1 MNVKLRGW
9 SFVAATLTLL
19 GSPTVLHAA
28 GPDQPTSEVR
38 SSTTD
43 TLPGPIAADAVV
55 GVPPE
60 DHTVTT
66 VTTVTREPVTTGM
79 PAKPSQ
85 WSSGT
90 VTHGVSST
98 TIHVT
103 TTVRSSPYTV
113 HHHHHSPP
121 PMVQPPPPPRVE
133 PEPGAATPLT
143 VPRYGKYP
151 YATGTAGYVER
162 VPWVVGNPAV
172 GAGSPPGRLVSGQ
185 ASIETGH
192 AGHGVLRNGAKLRLA
207 WWRLGVDGDVSHFL
221 DRSASERPRE
231 DALTVARAN
240 VLFAPVLRPRMT
252 LWVGAG
258 TNAMVDMRRN
268 ADGRYPLAYGYNLTS
283 SVDVFPV
290 RPLVVSGRMD
300 VGRAGD
306 APVIAARGTAGLM
319 MNRVEVYG
327 GYEMMR
333 IGDRAL
339 RGPMFGLRVW
349 F

>member
-1 MNVKLRGW
+1 MKNVKLRGW

-19 GSPTVLHAA
+19 GSPTVSHAA
-28 GPDQPTSEVR
+28 GPEQPTSEVR
-38 SSTTD
+38 SSTVD
-43 TLPGPIAADAVV
+43 TLPGPVAAEAVA
-55 GVPPE
+55 GVPPDE
-60 DHTVTT
+60 HTVTT
-66 VTTVTREPVTTGM
+66 VTTVTPEPVVIDA
-79 PAKPSQ
+79 PASASD

-90 VTHGVSST
+90 VTHGVSNT
-98 TIHVT
+98 TVHVT

-113 HHHHHSPP
+113 HHHHHAPP
-121 PMVQPPPPPRVE
+121 PVAQPPAQADPE
-133 PEPGAATPLT
+133 PEPATVLT
-143 VPRYGKYP
+143 VPRYAKYP
-151 YATGTAGYVER
+151 YAAGTAGHVER
-162 VPWVVGNPAV
+162 VAWRVGKPAV
-172 GAGSPPGRLVSGQ
+172 GVDSPPGRLVSGQ
-185 ASIETGH
+185 ASIETAH

-207 WWRLGVDGDVSHFL
+207 WWRLGIDGDVSYFI

-231 DALTVARAN
+231 DALTFARAN
-240 VLFAPVLRPRMT
+240 VLFAPVLRPRMA
-252 LWVGAG
+252 LWVGGG

-283 SVDVFPV
+283 SVDLFPI
-290 RPLVVSGRMD
+290 RPLVVSGRVD

-319 MNRVEVYG
+319 MSRFEVYG
-327 GYEMMR
+327 GYEFMK